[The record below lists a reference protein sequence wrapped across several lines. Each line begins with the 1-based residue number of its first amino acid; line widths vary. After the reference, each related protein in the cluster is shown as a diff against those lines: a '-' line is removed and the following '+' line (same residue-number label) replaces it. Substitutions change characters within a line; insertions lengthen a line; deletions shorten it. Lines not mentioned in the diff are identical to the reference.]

1 MVQVNDDPD
10 PTRGFPSSLPHRGPL
25 AAVGLRLATG
35 TEVFDIARV
44 ALDAVVPALAD
55 AASVFVTE
63 QFLRS
68 GPAGPDE
75 ATGVPARRLGTRFA
89 QHVAPEAFPPEE
101 TIVFAV
107 GSPYVRCMR
116 SDAPVIFPQPDGQ
129 TLQRS
134 RPDARDA
141 FSRFASFLAVPIVA
155 GDAAAGFLALAR
167 AAGGPAFAD
176 SDAAAAG
183 YLAAH
188 AGTGIANSTAL
199 SRLRTIA
206 AALQRGLLA
215 ADPPEPEQL
224 EVAARCLPVAGQI
237 IGGDWYDVIPLS
249 DGRTGIVV
257 GDVMGHGPEAA
268 AVMAQLR
275 AAAHAL
281 AQLDLPPGD
290 LLRQLNRT
298 TTTLRGVTL
307 ATCVY
312 AVFDS
317 GDRSCTLAAAG
328 HLPAVLVLPDG
339 TTQAP
344 DLPVG
349 PSLGLGLDSY
359 EQARVTLPPGAVIAL
374 YTDGLVETR
383 IRSFEDGILALR
395 SGLARARGP
404 LAATCD
410 TLITALAPRAEDDV
424 TLVLARI
431 PGSPDAPQAVLP
443 GRTISPGSSLPPPPR
458 HRGTA

>member
-1 MVQVNDDPD
+1 MVQVTDDPG
-10 PTRGFPSSLPHRGPL
+10 TTHGFPGSLPHRGPL
-25 AAVGLRLATG
+25 AAAGLRLATG
-35 TEVFDIARV
+35 TEVFEIARL
-44 ALDAVVPALAD
+44 ALEAVVPALAD
-55 AASVFVTE
+55 AASVFITE

-68 GPAGPDE
+68 GPAGHDGS
-75 ATGVPARRLGTRFA
+75 AGVPARRLGIRFA
-89 QHVAPEAFPPEE
+89 KHVSPEAFPPEE

-116 SDAPVIFPQPDGQ
+116 ADEPVIFPQPDGQ
-129 TLQRS
+129 TLQRF
-134 RPDARDA
+134 RPGARDEL
-141 FSRFASFLAVPIVA
+141 SRFASFLAVPIVA
-155 GDAAAGFLALAR
+155 GEAVAGFLALAR
-167 AAGGPAFAD
+167 DAGGPAFGD

-188 AGTGIANSTAL
+188 AGTGIGNSAAL
-199 SRLRTIA
+199 TRLRTIA

-215 ADPPEPEQL
+215 ADPPEPERL

-237 IGGDWYDVIPLS
+237 IGGDWYDIIPLS
-249 DGRTGIVV
+249 GGRTGIVV

-268 AVMAQLR
+268 AVMAQIR

-281 AQLDLPPGD
+281 AQLDLPPAS
-290 LLRQLNRT
+290 LLRQLDRT

-317 GDRSCTLAAAG
+317 EERSCTFAAAG
-328 HLPAVLVLPDG
+328 HLPAVLVMPDG
-339 TTQAP
+339 TTRAP

-349 PSLGLGLDSY
+349 PSLGLGLDAY
-359 EQARVTLPPGAVIAL
+359 GQARVTLPPGAVIAL

-383 IRSFEDGILALR
+383 TRSFEDGILALR

-410 TLITALAPRAEDDV
+410 TLIAALAPRPEDDI

-431 PGSPDAPQAVLP
+431 PG
-443 GRTISPGSSLPPPPR
+443 
-458 HRGTA
+458 